1 MRDHFL
7 FPLIASVIT
16 FTSFL
21 YSQSIPFDTV
31 SIEYTSGGIRYLHLS
46 TILPQQIHIAEIP
59 IGNKSLSIESIRH
72 NGLVNTS
79 QVVSAR
85 KKKNETVIAAVNGD
99 FFSFSEFMPVNNQA
113 EHGRPVTG
121 FTTPRKSAWALLT
134 DGTMLFDGFTFSGSI
149 TTASKKTYSF
159 DRLNRNR
166 TRSEITLYTG
176 YRGVSTMTDSGGVE
190 IVLRPIAEEPSL
202 EKPFH
207 YIVTHA
213 SAGVNSPIPKNGAVI
228 SFGRSDTA
236 SAFLAEFTEGDTIS
250 MTMNYLPVH
259 DRINSPIRHL
269 LSGWGRLTWNG
280 INLPAIADTNEGLT
294 AKFTAVRHP
303 RTFVGFNA
311 DTSMLYLGVVDGR
324 QEQSVGMTFLEMSNF
339 LLSYGV
345 TNAINLDGGGSSV
358 LVING
363 KVVNSPSDKTGERPV
378 ANSIQV
384 IVKNE

>member
-1 MRDHFL
+1 MRNLFL
-7 FPLIASVIT
+7 FPFLCSILVS
-16 FTSFL
+16 TSLL
-21 YSQSIPFDTV
+21 YSQSIQYDTV
-31 SIEYTSGGIRYLHLS
+31 SIEFLSGGVRYLHIK
-46 TILPQQIHIAEIP
+46 TDLPQQIYLAEIP
-59 IGNKSLSIESIRH
+59 VRSNALSFESIRH
-72 NGLVNTS
+72 HGLVNTS

-99 FFSFSEFMPVNNQA
+99 FFSFTEFMPVNNQA

-121 FTTPRKSAWALLT
+121 FTTPKKSAWAVLT
-134 DGTMLFDGFTFSGSI
+134 DGTMLLDGFTFSGSI

-190 IVLRPIAEEPSL
+190 IVLRSLAEEKSL
-202 EKPFH
+202 EKPFQ

-236 SAFLAEFTEGDTIS
+236 SAFLAEFTAGDTIS
-250 MTMNYLPVH
+250 VMMKYLPVH
-259 DRINSPIRHL
+259 DRITSPVRHL
-269 LSGWGRLTWNG
+269 LSGWGRLIQSG
-280 INLPAIADTNEGLT
+280 VNLPAIADTNEGLT

-339 LLSYGV
+339 LLSYGM

-358 LVING
+358 LVINS
-363 KVVNSPSDKTGERPV
+363 KVVNSPSDKSGERPV
-378 ANSIQV
+378 ANSIQ
-384 IVKNE
+384 ITLRKE